1 MQQTSI
7 TLPEPLNRDAVDWND
22 VWDHRMLACQSA
34 NSGKAGD
41 TRWQSREKALA
52 YWQMATSTQQ
62 NRIEKTLSEL
72 PLTPESRVL
81 DIGSGP
87 GILTIPLANRVSH
100 VTAVDASEG
109 MISVLKEKAADAG
122 VKNIDCSCRRWER
135 VDPDRDLAGPYD
147 VVIASLCL
155 TMFDLQSAVSK
166 MEKVCQGHIFLYW
179 FLGETGWE
187 DRRRAFEPF
196 APGIGGSSTMPKS
209 EILLNVLRQKGI
221 FPEIEIFPYVH
232 IDRFD
237 STDAAVNHFVKKF
250 GIPPAN
256 QTAALRACVR
266 DLLDARDNAYILR
279 SEAECMKIWWRVE
292 KQFNAKRKLLWN

>member
-7 TLPEPLNRDAVDWND
+7 TLSETLNRDAVDWND
-22 VWDHRMLACQSA
+22 LWEQRMLACQSA

-41 TRWQSREKALA
+41 TQWQSREKALA
-52 YWQMATSTQQ
+52 YWQMAGSTQQ

-87 GILTIPLANRVSH
+87 GILTIPLARQVAH

-109 MISVLKEKAADAG
+109 MISVLKEKAAHAG
-122 VKNIDCSCRRWER
+122 VKNIDCSCRRWEA
-135 VDPDRDLAGPYD
+135 VNSDRDLSGPYD

-166 MEKVCQGHIFLYW
+166 MEKVCRGHIFLYW

-187 DRRRAFEPF
+187 DQRRMFEPF
-196 APGIGGSSTMPKS
+196 APGIGAKSTMPKS
-209 EILLNVLRQKGI
+209 ELLLKVLRQRGI
-221 FPEIEIFPYVH
+221 YPEIEIFPYVH

-237 STDAAVNHFVKKF
+237 SIDAAVNHFVQRF
-250 GIPPAN
+250 GISPAN
-256 QTAALRACVR
+256 RTAALRTCVK
-266 DLLDARDNAYILR
+266 DLLEARGNAYILR
-279 SEAECMKIWWRVE
+279 SEAECMKIWWRAE
-292 KQFNAKRKLLWN
+292 KQLNARRKILWN